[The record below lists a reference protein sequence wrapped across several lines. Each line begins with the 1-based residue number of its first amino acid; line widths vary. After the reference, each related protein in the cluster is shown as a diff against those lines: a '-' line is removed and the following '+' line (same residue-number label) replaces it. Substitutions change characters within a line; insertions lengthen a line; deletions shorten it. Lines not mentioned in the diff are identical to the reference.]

1 MSEETKK
8 VCLFKRAKKPQ
19 NRGQRRRHESSDSN
33 KSSNSSAS
41 ENEESVVVRTERSK
55 RGGLT
60 QSSAGFKLKKKWK
73 QNEESTSESEAENPQ
88 LSMVYKGTYSTSK
101 NSFCHRGFLLPYF
114 MP

>member
-1 MSEETKK
+1 MSEETRK

-73 QNEESTSESEAENPQ
+73 QNEESTSESDAENPQ
-88 LSMVYKGTYSTSK
+88 LSMVYKGTYIHTLRPKIVSAP
-101 NSFCHRGFLLPYF
+101 LIL
-114 MP
+114 